1 MAQLAVEWKKSSR
14 HNKINLDNNHTDV
27 VDECWRAQKRGE
39 CGINVNFSSLIYSK
53 IYCCMQLVK
62 SHVSLP
68 ATTVEFQVLHV
79 NVFLSYVEAFKNFPF
94 TYFSFFFHFS
104 ISHNIL
110 FPTPLSLHFTFIFF
124 PSSSVI
130 HLRLCMH
137 MKNSV
142 FSFFLPS
149 SLCWMNSCVVSCSTF
164 LIHHKIVYGFQ
175 CSCQSSYITDKF
187 SREKRPWMAWR
198 LCRQTRR
205 LFRATL
211 KAPRELFCVYFRS

>member
-1 MAQLAVEWKKSSR
+1 
-14 HNKINLDNNHTDV
+14 
-27 VDECWRAQKRGE
+27 
-39 CGINVNFSSLIYSK
+39 
-53 IYCCMQLVK
+53 MQLVK

-79 NVFLSYVEAFKNFPF
+79 DVFLSYVEAFKNFPF
-94 TYFSFFFHFS
+94 TYFSFFFS

-142 FSFFLPS
+142 FSFFPS
-149 SLCWMNSCVVSCSTF
+149 ILTLLNEFVCCFMFYIFNTSQNCVWFPVFMS
-164 LIHHKIVYGFQ
+164 K
-175 CSCQSSYITDKF
+175 
-187 SREKRPWMAWR
+187 
-198 LCRQTRR
+198 
-205 LFRATL
+205 
-211 KAPRELFCVYFRS
+211 